1 MSAFLDHMATG
12 TTEVCR
18 CWRLT
23 RTDGVVMGF
32 TDHDRDLAFDG
43 TLYRADTGLAARAV
57 AQGTGLSVDNT
68 EALGILST
76 SAIREDEIEAGR
88 YDGAEIEA
96 WLVRWSDTDARM
108 LRFRGTIGEVSR
120 GGGAFTAE
128 LRGLTDLLNQPMGR
142 IYQPLCQANLGDGDC
157 GVDFDLDG
165 LSETLSAREV
175 EEGRVFVLDGLHL
188 YDDRWFERGR
198 LMPQDGP
205 AAGLSGTIKTDR
217 LMADGSRRI
226 ELWEPIRAEVTGA
239 TTLRLVPGC
248 DKRLAT
254 CRDKFLNVIN
264 FRGFPTIPGDDW
276 LVAVPREQGA

>member
-1 MSAFLDHMATG
+1 MTAFLDHMATG

>member
-1 MSAFLDHMATG
+1 MTAFLDHMASG

-23 RTDGVVMGF
+23 RSDGIVMGF
-32 TDHDRDLAFDG
+32 TDHDRDLSFDG
-43 TLYRADTGLAARAV
+43 TLFRADTGLAAKAV

-108 LRFRGTIGEVSR
+108 LRFRGTIGEISR

-128 LRGLTDLLNQPMGR
+128 LRGLTDLLNLPMGR
-142 IYQPLCQANLGDGDC
+142 IYQPLCQANLGDSRC
-157 GVDFDLDG
+157 GVDFEADG
-165 LSETLSAREV
+165 LV
-175 EEGRVFVLDGLHL
+175 EELTADSVEARQVFTFSGLGV
-188 YDDRWFERGR
+188 YADRWFERGVIAA
-198 LMPQDGP
+198 LDGP
-205 AAGLSGTIKTDR
+205 AAGLTAIIKSDR
-217 LMADGSRRI
+217 VQEDGSRRI
-226 ELWEPIRAEVTGA
+226 ALWAPFRAEIDGA
-239 TTLRLVPGC
+239 TLLRLTPGC
-248 DKRLAT
+248 DKRMKT
-254 CRDKFLNVIN
+254 CRDKFLNVVN

-276 LVAVPREQGA
+276 LVAVPRERER